1 MGKCSSVCSHL
12 PLRSMVSYVYLK
24 SSVAHPSLSSRREYG
39 PGARVTPRCWEFG
52 ESPFL
57 FILRGS
63 NPVLWHCLSMAHRIS
78 PTLTCMYWISHKHC
92 QKNKQ
97 KQKSQWQRRLLY
109 HPGMEFTVTENGVC
123 IFLLIGIVLLK
134 LRGSRNRNDFETAF
148 LSTVCIMS
156 YNDVSGKFF

>member
-57 FILRGS
+57 SWGGARCALFIILYQVSHQLWEIGVIVPITQMVTMRLGSLISCFLPREGGISLR
-63 NPVLWHCLSMAHRIS
+63 M
-78 PTLTCMYWISHKHC
+78 
-92 QKNKQ
+92 
-97 KQKSQWQRRLLY
+97 
-109 HPGMEFTVTENGVC
+109 
-123 IFLLIGIVLLK
+123 
-134 LRGSRNRNDFETAF
+134 
-148 LSTVCIMS
+148 
-156 YNDVSGKFF
+156 